1 MTQNEE
7 TPNRGQEEK
16 TTENRRTRLFG
27 DRFLQNI
34 RDTVDS
40 TNQKIQSNETIS
52 QARDSIRQGLD
63 NAADVASEQAPGL
76 SKGSSVPAMS

>member
-34 RDTVDS
+34 RDTVVLPIRRFSLMKRFPRPGTRYGKAS
-40 TNQKIQSNETIS
+40 TTPPMSPPNKP
-52 QARDSIRQGLD
+52 
-63 NAADVASEQAPGL
+63 PGL
-76 SKGSSVPAMS
+76 SKGFSVPAMS